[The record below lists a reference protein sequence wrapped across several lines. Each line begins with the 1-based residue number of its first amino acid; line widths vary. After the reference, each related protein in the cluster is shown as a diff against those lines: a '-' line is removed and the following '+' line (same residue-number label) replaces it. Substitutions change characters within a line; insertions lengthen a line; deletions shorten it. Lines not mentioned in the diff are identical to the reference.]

1 MKVSIR
7 KIGNSQGVVLPKPVL
22 AQAGLETEAELTV
35 EDGAVV
41 LRRPARPVRVGWA
54 AAAKKLS
61 EARDDALVMGEFANE
76 EDAEHG
82 W

>member
-1 MKVSIR
+1 MKVVIR

-22 AQAGLETEAELTV
+22 AQTGLQDEAELSV

-41 LRRPARPVRVGWA
+41 LRKPARQVRVGWA
-54 AAAKKLS
+54 AAARKLA
-61 EARDDALVMGEFANE
+61 EHRDDALVLGEFANKGDVE
-76 EDAEHG
+76 RT

>member
-22 AQAGLETEAELTV
+22 AQVGLETEAELTI
-35 EDGAVV
+35 EGGAVV
-41 LRRPARPVRVGWA
+41 LRKPKRRVRVGWA
-54 AAAKKLS
+54 VAAAKLA
-61 EARDDALVMGEFANE
+61 ERADDALVMGEFANE
-76 EDAEHG
+76 GDAEHA

>member
-1 MKVSIR
+1 
-7 KIGNSQGVVLPKPVL
+7 
-22 AQAGLETEAELTV
+22 
-35 EDGAVV
+35 
-41 LRRPARPVRVGWA
+41 
-54 AAAKKLS
+54 LS